1 MSTLLNVGIKQKDG
15 SYKNYTIGINDETND
30 WGKNV
35 SVWEEQTKEQREAKE
50 QKNYCGN
57 GKVVWTDGSIVV
69 AEKKPSPSEAVKDEN
84 DGLPF

>member
-1 MSTLLNVGIKQKDG
+1 MSTLLSVGIKQKDG

-35 SVWEEQTKEQREAKE
+35 SVWEEQTKEQRDAKE
-50 QKNYCGN
+50 QKNFCGN
-57 GKVVWTDGSIVV
+57 GKVVWTDGKVV
-69 AEKKPSPSEAVKDEN
+69 LAEKKPQPSEAVQPDN